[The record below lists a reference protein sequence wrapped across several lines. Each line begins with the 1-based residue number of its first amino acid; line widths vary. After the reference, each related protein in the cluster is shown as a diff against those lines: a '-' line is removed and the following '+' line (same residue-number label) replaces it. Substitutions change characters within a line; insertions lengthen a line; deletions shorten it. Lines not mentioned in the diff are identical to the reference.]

1 MTSYTKREL
10 FGGAIVA
17 QTKSSL
23 LDASDVRQVPD
34 TQEVFLYTD
43 CGVSVIVE
51 VLQRVEPTDP
61 VEAVK
66 FHFDSLAQDNS
77 ARASSVQSTSV
88 LPNDRGDPTPAA
100 ILLTGEQH
108 VTKFNRTEL
117 DMVRIYMGLYRVEE
131 KGTDVV
137 VTFNVP
143 TQSEDGGA
151 VGSDQLKGIEDDFK
165 TFVRTFEIKDFSLF
179 A

>member
-1 MTSYTKREL
+1 MTSYSERQL
-10 FGGAIVA
+10 FGGAIIA
-17 QTKSSL
+17 QTKPSL

-43 CGVSVIVE
+43 CSVSVIIE
-51 VLQRVEPTDP
+51 VLQRVEPNDP
-61 VEAVK
+61 AEAVK
-66 FHFDSLAQDNS
+66 FHFDSLAHDNS
-77 ARASSVQSTSV
+77 AQTSSVQSTSII
-88 LPNDRGDPTPAA
+88 PNDRGDPTPSAV
-100 ILLTGEQH
+100 LLTGEQY
-108 VTKFNRTEL
+108 VTKFNRTTL
-117 DMVRIYMGLYRVEE
+117 DKVQIYMALYRVED

-151 VGSDQLKGIEDDFK
+151 VGADQLQGIQRDYE
-165 TFVRTFEIKDFSLF
+165 TFVKSFKIKDFGLF